1 MAAVPLSELSLYP
14 ATPEQ
19 VHESR
24 TRHSAHWRK
33 NNSVEDYLRRDQVLE
48 KLEHAKDNKLVTW
61 FVRDHCPIDST

>member
-24 TRHSAHWRK
+24 TRHSTQWRK
-33 NNSVEDYLRRDQVLE
+33 NMSVEDYLLRDRVLE
-48 KLEHAKDNKLVTW
+48 KLEHAKDNKLITW
-61 FVRDHCPIDST
+61 YVGARYPICSA